1 MRRASYVVLAALA
14 GGCASAGA
22 RQASKPTPQAAQA
35 AESSSTERAQ
45 YPSSYRRHPN
55 PPVVIR
61 NATIMTATGQEIA
74 NGSLLMKDGK
84 IVAIGKS
91 VDAPADAAV
100 VDGTGKYVTPGL
112 IDDHSHLGV
121 YAAPG
126 TDAESDGN
134 EATNPITAEVWAE
147 HSFWPQDPQIPLAIA
162 GGITTIQALPG
173 SANLIGGRS
182 AILKLIPAR
191 TVQEMKFPGA
201 RYGLKMACG
210 ENPKRVYGRRG
221 GPATRMGNMAGYR
234 SAFTQAETYRRRWHT
249 WRKDHKGDP
258 PERNLRLE
266 TLAEVL
272 RGNMYVQN
280 HCYRADEMAQMI
292 DLAHEF
298 GFKIRSFHHAVES
311 YKIADLLAK
320 EGTSVSV
327 WADWWGFKE
336 EAMDGVQQNAA
347 LNQQAGGRP
356 IIHSDD
362 PGGIQRLN
370 QEAAKAMYAG
380 NAPASRSRAT
390 RPCGGSRST
399 LPGPL
404 GSTRSSEH
412 SSPARWPT
420 WWCGPAIRSRS
431 IRRPCRSTTTAGS
444 RTTARILRTSRA
456 PISNWARCPRPGAT
470 DDRAAAR
477 PGHCHHGWNGLSR
490 LRSEARQRER
500 ADPRRPHRRRGN
512 ERAHSAG
519 CDPHRRRREMDHP
532 GPHRRGRPA
541 RPGGDQRGARDA
553 RRERAGR
560 HHRRVLQRG
569 GGDQPGLDGHPRYA
583 DRRDHDRARRADRQP
598 RERPGGPDR
607 ARRRHDRADAC
618 EVAGGR
624 GRRSLGER
632 QRRRRGLAGRR
643 GGTVARRVPRRARV
657 RAA

>member
-55 PPVVIR
+55 PPIVIR

-134 EATNPITAEVWAE
+134 EATNPVTAEVWAE

-210 ENPKRVYGRRG
+210 ENPKRVYHSRG
-221 GPATRMGNMAGYR
+221 PSTRMGNVAGYR
-234 SAFTQAETYRRRWHT
+234 EAFSQAESYRRRWDKWH
-249 WRKDHKGDP
+249 KDHQGDP

-272 RGNMYVQN
+272 RGNIYVQN
-280 HCYRADEMAQMI
+280 HCYRADEMAQML

-298 GFKIRSFHHAVES
+298 GFKIRSFHHAVEA
-311 YKIADLLAK
+311 YKIADLLAR

-336 EAMDGVQQNAA
+336 EAMDGIHENAA
-347 LNQQAGGRP
+347 LNQAAGGRP
-356 IIHSDD
+356 LIHSDS
-362 PGGIQRLN
+362 PSGIQRLN
-370 QEAAKAMYAG
+370 QEAAKAMYYGQRSGIPVTRDQALRWITA
-380 NAPASRSRAT
+380 NPA
-390 RPCGGSRST
+390 
-399 LPGPL
+399 
-404 GSTRSSEH
+404 
-412 SSPARWPT
+412 
-420 WWCGPAIRSRS
+420 
-431 IRRPCRSTTTAGS
+431 
-444 RTTARILRTSRA
+444 
-456 PISNWARCPRPGAT
+456 WA
-470 DDRAAAR
+470 
-477 PGHCHHGWNGLSR
+477 L
-490 LRSEARQRER
+490 
-500 ADPRRPHRRRGN
+500 
-512 ERAHSAG
+512 
-519 CDPHRRRREMDHP
+519 
-532 GPHRRGRPA
+532 
-541 RPGGDQRGARDA
+541 
-553 RRERAGR
+553 
-560 HHRRVLQRG
+560 
-569 GGDQPGLDGHPRYA
+569 GLDSVVGTLEPGKMA
-583 DRRDHDRARRADRQP
+583 DVVVWSGDPFSVYGKAVQVYNDGWLVYDRNDPAHQP
-598 RERPGGPDR
+598 RTDFELGQTPPPGSDR
-607 ARRRHDRADAC
+607 
-618 EVAGGR
+618 
-624 GRRSLGER
+624 
-632 QRRRRGLAGRR
+632 
-643 GGTVARRVPRRARV
+643 
-657 RAA
+657 

>member
-35 AESSSTERAQ
+35 AESSSTERTQ

-55 PPVVIR
+55 PPIVIR

-134 EATNPITAEVWAE
+134 EATNPVTAEVWAE

-210 ENPKRVYGRRG
+210 ENPKRVYHSRG
-221 GPATRMGNMAGYR
+221 PSTRMGNMAGYR
-234 SAFTQAETYRRRWHT
+234 EAFSQAESYRRRWDKWH
-249 WRKDHKGDP
+249 KDHQGDP

-272 RGNMYVQN
+272 RGNIYVQN
-280 HCYRADEMAQMI
+280 HCYRADEMAQML

-298 GFKIRSFHHAVES
+298 GFKIRSFHHAVEA
-311 YKIADLLAK
+311 YKIADLLAR

-336 EAMDGVQQNAA
+336 EAMDGIHENAA
-347 LNQQAGGRP
+347 LNQAAGGRP
-356 IIHSDD
+356 LIHSDS
-362 PGGIQRLN
+362 PSGIQRLN
-370 QEAAKAMYAG
+370 QEAAKAMYYGQRSGIPVTRDQALRWITA
-380 NAPASRSRAT
+380 NPA
-390 RPCGGSRST
+390 
-399 LPGPL
+399 
-404 GSTRSSEH
+404 
-412 SSPARWPT
+412 
-420 WWCGPAIRSRS
+420 
-431 IRRPCRSTTTAGS
+431 
-444 RTTARILRTSRA
+444 
-456 PISNWARCPRPGAT
+456 WA
-470 DDRAAAR
+470 
-477 PGHCHHGWNGLSR
+477 L
-490 LRSEARQRER
+490 
-500 ADPRRPHRRRGN
+500 
-512 ERAHSAG
+512 
-519 CDPHRRRREMDHP
+519 
-532 GPHRRGRPA
+532 
-541 RPGGDQRGARDA
+541 
-553 RRERAGR
+553 
-560 HHRRVLQRG
+560 
-569 GGDQPGLDGHPRYA
+569 GLDSVVGTLEPGKMA
-583 DRRDHDRARRADRQP
+583 DVVVWSGDPFSVYGKAVQVYNDGWLVYDRNDPAHQP
-598 RERPGGPDR
+598 RTDFELGQTPPPGSDR
-607 ARRRHDRADAC
+607 
-618 EVAGGR
+618 
-624 GRRSLGER
+624 
-632 QRRRRGLAGRR
+632 
-643 GGTVARRVPRRARV
+643 
-657 RAA
+657 